1 LKLLKEEK
9 KEKVEDIKSVF
20 ESGSPIIFADH
31 SGINA
36 ENIFKIRNKL
46 ADNDAYIKI
55 VKNTLALL
63 AAGQV
68 HSEKDLSAIFAGPT
82 SMIVSG
88 ENIVASAKLVREFVK
103 EFETFKVKGGIIEN
117 RIVNAEAIE
126 RLSSLP
132 SKEVLI
138 AQLLGML
145 MNPVTGL
152 VTALGGVSR
161 NLVVVLDAI
170 RKQKEQAA

>member
-31 SGINA
+31 SGLNA
-36 ENIFKIRNKL
+36 ESIFKIRNKL
-46 ADNDAYIKI
+46 ADNDAYIKT

-68 HSEKDLSAIFAGPT
+68 HSEMDLSAIFAGPT

-88 ENIVASAKLVREFVK
+88 ENIVASAKLVREFAK

-132 SKEVLI
+132 SREVLI
-138 AQLLGML
+138 AQLLGIMI
-145 MNPVTGL
+145 NPVAKL

>member
-1 LKLLKEEK
+1 LIKEEK

-31 SGINA
+31 TGLKA
-36 ENIFKIRNKL
+36 ENMFKIRNKL
-46 ADNDAYIKI
+46 ADADAYIKI

-68 HSEKDLSAIFAGPT
+68 HADMDLSQIFTGPT

-88 ENIVASAKLVREFVK
+88 ENIVISAKLVKEFVK
-103 EFETFKVKGGIIEN
+103 EFDTFKVKGGIIEN
-117 RIVNAEAIE
+117 KIVGSEAIE

-132 SKEVLI
+132 SREVLI
-138 AQLLGML
+138 AQLLGVM
-145 MNPVTGL
+145 MNPAARL
-152 VTALGGVSR
+152 VTALSGVPG
-161 NLVVVLDAI
+161 NLVAVLDAI
-170 RKQKEQAA
+170 RQQKEQAA